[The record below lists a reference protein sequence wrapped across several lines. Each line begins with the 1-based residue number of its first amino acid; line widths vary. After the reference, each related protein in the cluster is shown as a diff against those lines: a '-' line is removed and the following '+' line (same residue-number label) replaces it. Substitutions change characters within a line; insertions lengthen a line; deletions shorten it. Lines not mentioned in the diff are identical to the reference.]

1 MKRRQA
7 SPARA
12 LQHKRILPEVIQD
25 EYDKLDKTNQ
35 LSFTSIKRS
44 VPWRRALLLSV
55 SFFVCLVHFTRFIH
69 SDDTRR
75 PITVKMMENGNVY
88 RLVLTNHPDYKRGRQ
103 NLYWIHNGAHYHDP
117 PYEEEEEND
126 KCVPMGDWQTE
137 RNIFACNDFHQVDLT
152 SPTLFNIG
160 GGSYRDAWAMREYD
174 GTYQVIKTLAW
185 DRHLDW
191 DDWESAR
198 REAMAMAQTSSSHYV
213 ANIYGACSHS
223 TIMDYSPDGILWW
236 LFDDFDPTK
245 EELLQIAHDVAQG
258 VADAQNPDEQGRP
271 TICHMD
277 VKANQFILING
288 TYKINDFNMCEFLK
302 WDPEEDRYCSFEGGY
317 VGRVSTEIKLGDLL
331 VNDTWVVVTNS
342 VRFTYLLYSGRHP
355 NTLELKSCWRMQ
367 SLTSFHWDT
376 SFTFY

>member
-35 LSFTSIKRS
+35 LSFTSIKRAL
-44 VPWRRALLLSV
+44 PWRRALLLSV

-317 VGRVSTEIKLGDLL
+317 VGRVSTEIKLGGL
-331 VNDTWVVVTNS
+331 S
-342 VRFTYLLYSGRHP
+342 
-355 NTLELKSCWRMQ
+355 
-367 SLTSFHWDT
+367 TSE
-376 SFTFY
+376 